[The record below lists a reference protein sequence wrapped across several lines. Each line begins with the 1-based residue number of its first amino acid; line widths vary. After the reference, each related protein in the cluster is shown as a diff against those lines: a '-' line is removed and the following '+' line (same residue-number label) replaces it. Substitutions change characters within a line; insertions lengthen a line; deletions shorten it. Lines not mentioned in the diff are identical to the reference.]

1 MRKLLLTGA
10 LAFAGVF
17 AFAQDNKQAAVT
29 PAASAPVQQ
38 ASEQDM
44 KNMADIKFDAD
55 TFDFGTIKQG
65 DVVTHEY
72 KFSNIGK
79 EPLVITGAHGSC
91 GCTVPEWPK
100 EPIKKGTKASIKV
113 TFNSAGKQGD
123 QIKTVTINSNAKQ
136 NPKIIYIKGKV
147 NKPEEAVPA
156 TPAPANQK

>member
-1 MRKLLLTGA
+1 MRKLLLSGA

-17 AFAQDNKQAAVT
+17 AFAQDKQATLT
-29 PAASAPVQQ
+29 PASAAPAQQ

-72 KFSNIGK
+72 KFSNVGK

-91 GCTVPEWPK
+91 GCTVPEYPK
-100 EPIKKGTKASIKV
+100 DPIKPGATATLKV
-113 TFNSAGKQGD
+113 TFNSAGKEGEQH
-123 QIKTVTINSNAKQ
+123 KNVTLVCNT
-136 NPKIIYIKGKV
+136 KV
-147 NKPEEAVPA
+147 RNEMLYVTGFVK
-156 TPAPANQK
+156 KKD

>member
-1 MRKLLLTGA
+1 MKKIILSTCLI
-10 LAFAGVF
+10 AFA
-17 AFAQDNKQAAVT
+17 AFAVT
-29 PAASAPVQQ
+29 AQTKTATSTVAPQSTQPAQQ
-38 ASEQDM
+38 ATDD
-44 KNMADIKFDAD
+44 KNLADIKFDTD

-72 KFSNIGK
+72 KFTNVGK

-123 QIKTVTINSNAKQ
+123 QMKTVTINSNAKQ
-136 NPKIIYIKGKV
+136 NPKTIYIKGKIT
-147 NKPEEAVPA
+147 KPEEVVPNNNS
-156 TPAPANQK
+156 NQK

>member
-1 MRKLLLTGA
+1 MRKLILTGTLA
-10 LAFAGVF
+10 LASVI
-17 AFAQDNKQAAVT
+17 AFAQDNK
-29 PAASAPVQQ
+29 PAASAPPTGQ
-38 ASEQDM
+38 ATEVDQ
-44 KNMADIKFDAD
+44 KNMADFKFEAD

-65 DVVTHEY
+65 DVVTHEF
-72 KFSNIGK
+72 KFSNAGK

-100 EPIKKGTKASIKV
+100 EPIKKGTKSSIKV

-156 TPAPANQK
+156 QAPAPNKQ